1 MERICTLKY
10 GSVIFNAQ
18 TTNSARAREVFKTD
32 HILKLE
38 GCKKST
44 SRPGQSAEVVRAS
57 ALQKKKKKKN
67 NGQATRRD
75 EISAA
80 EGEEHHL
87 QFEAWETPA
96 EEAGEEARRR
106 GARRGAAQV
115 PGLGGAGG
123 RRGAVEKDGRS
134 AVGTARH
141 CCGREAGPAC
151 PLAAATVREADPAG
165 APGSGARGG
174 GARRG
179 ADVTS
184 PPPRPPGGREGG
196 RSAERGSNPPQF
208 PAATPK
214 LRGSAAR
221 TSPDK
226 LGFSP
231 ALAHSPP
238 FSLLKFF
245 PPGR

>member
-1 MERICTLKY
+1 MERIYTLKY

-44 SRPGQSAEVVRAS
+44 SRPGQSAEAVRAS
-57 ALQKKKKKKN
+57 ALQKKKKREKKP
-67 NGQATRRD
+67 GRRHVATKSQRQKGKSITCSSRRGKRGRRRL
-75 EISAA
+75 ARK
-80 EGEEHHL
+80 
-87 QFEAWETPA
+87 PA
-96 EEAGEEARRR
+96 EEVRAAGPLRCRGSAAPGETRRGGEGRTLRRR
-106 GARRGAAQV
+106 DRKTPLRQ
-115 PGLGGAGG
+115 
-123 RRGAVEKDGRS
+123 
-134 AVGTARH
+134 
-141 CCGREAGPAC
+141 EASPDC
-151 PLAAATVREADPAG
+151 PLTAATVREADPAG
-165 APGSGARGG
+165 APGSPARGG
-174 GARRG
+174 GRG
-179 ADVTS
+179 GALTS
-184 PPPRPPGGREGG
+184 PPLPRGLREGG

-221 TSPDK
+221 TSPNK

>member
-1 MERICTLKY
+1 MERIYTLKY

-18 TTNSARAREVFKTD
+18 TTNSATAREVFKTD

-44 SRPGQSAEVVRAS
+44 SRPGQSAEAVRAS
-57 ALQKKKKKKN
+57 ALQKKKEREGKN
-67 NGQATRRD
+67 RVGDTSRRNL
-75 EISAA
+75 SGRRGRAS
-80 EGEEHHL
+80 
-87 QFEAWETPA
+87 PA
-96 EEAGEEARRR
+96 VRGVGNAGGGGWRGSPRERCAPRGRSGAGARRR
-106 GARRGAAQV
+106 R
-115 PGLGGAGG
+115 G
-123 RRGAVEKDGRS
+123 RRGAVEKGGRS

-141 CCGREAGPAC
+141 RCGREAGPAC
-151 PLAAATVREADPAG
+151 PLTAATVREADPAG

-174 GARRG
+174 GRG
-179 ADVTS
+179 GALTS
-184 PPPRPPGGREGG
+184 PPLPRGLREGG

-221 TSPDK
+221 TSPNK

-231 ALAHSPP
+231 ALAYSPH